1 MKQNLHTHTLF
12 CDGKNTP
19 EENGKSKEAFVK
31 GRGRVLVGTIG
42 AMGQGYDGLQE
53 VSHTVVFIDRD
64 WSPEICKQAEDR
76 LHRMGQT
83 KPVNVYYLECTGSF
97 DQHVGRINLN
107 KADDIREA
115 LRDEIHSSI

>member
-1 MKQNLHTHTLF
+1 MRL
-12 CDGKNTP
+12 G
-19 EENGKSKEAFVK
+19 
-31 GRGRVLVGTIG
+31 
-42 AMGQGYDGLQE
+42 
-53 VSHTVVFIDRD
+53 
-64 WSPEICKQAEDR
+64 QAEDR